1 MCVMSRRGRFQRGEG
16 RHLCNLSGPP
26 SGGSASPGSFLP
38 LRGIDL
44 KKGGRVKKPGRKALV
59 SKDPYLRL
67 LVKTYKTLARRTS
80 SAFNRTV
87 LKRLLMPRRFKA
99 PISLS
104 KLIKHMKGRE
114 NTTAVVVGTVTG
126 TLLYRDMMMYV
137 STESRRSSDSA
148 GEDDLRVNEVPKLS
162 VCALRITRTAQ
173 ARLLKA
179 GGEVLTFDEL
189 VARSPTGSKCTLL
202 RGATK
207 AREAEKHFGK
217 APGTPGSSTKP
228 YVRSKGR
235 KFEKARGR
243 RKSCGFKV

>member
-1 MCVMSRRGRFQRGEG
+1 M
-16 RHLCNLSGPP
+16 
-26 SGGSASPGSFLP
+26 
-38 LRGIDL
+38 GIDL

-67 LVKTYKTLARRTS
+67 LVKTYKTLARRTT

-87 LKRLLMPRRFKA
+87 LKRLLMPRRFKV

-114 NTTAVVVGTVTG
+114 NTTAVVVGTVT
-126 TLLYRDMMMYV
+126 
-137 STESRRSSDSA
+137 
-148 GEDDLRVNEVPKLS
+148 DDLRVNEVPKLS
-162 VCALRITRTAQ
+162 VCALRITRTAH

>member
-1 MCVMSRRGRFQRGEG
+1 MLQYSSRYTAKICVGATVAITFALGS
-16 RHLCNLSGPP
+16 LAKPP
-26 SGGSASPGSFLP
+26 SGVAQ
-38 LRGIDL
+38 GIDL
-44 KKGGRVKKPGRKALV
+44 QKGGRVRKPGRKALV

-67 LVKTYKTLARRTS
+67 LVKTYKTLSRRTN

-87 LKRLLMPRRFKA
+87 LKRLIMPRRFKV

-114 NTTAVVVGTVTG
+114 DTTAVIVGTVTVDFHEK
-126 TLLYRDMMMYV
+126 DMMMHV

-148 GEDDLRVNEVPKLS
+148 GEDDLRVSEVPKLS
-162 VCALRITRTAQ
+162 VCALHVSDSAK

-189 VARSPTGSKCTLL
+189 VTRAPKGSKCTLL

-217 APGTPGSSTKP
+217 APGTPGSHTKP

>member
-1 MCVMSRRGRFQRGEG
+1 M
-16 RHLCNLSGPP
+16 
-26 SGGSASPGSFLP
+26 
-38 LRGIDL
+38 GIDL
-44 KKGGRVKKPGRKALV
+44 ERGGRVKKPGRKALV

-87 LKRLLMPRRFKA
+87 LKRLITPRRFKV
-99 PISLS
+99 PLSLS

-114 NTTAVVVGTVTG
+114 DTTAVIVGTVT
-126 TLLYRDMMMYV
+126 
-137 STESRRSSDSA
+137 
-148 GEDDLRVNEVPKLS
+148 DDLRVHDVPKLS
-162 VCALRITRTAQ
+162 VCALRVTDTAR
-173 ARLLKA
+173 ARLQKA

-189 VARSPTGSKCTLL
+189 VSRSPTGSKCTLL

-207 AREAEKHFGK
+207 AREADKHFGK
-217 APGTPGSSTKP
+217 APGTPGSTAKP

-243 RKSCGFKV
+243 RKSRGFKV